1 MPVSPEDLKKVRA
14 FAREQAA
21 EAADLRLMVKFLQ
34 REHKIMHRRLE
45 RVYRSY
51 TWRVGR
57 VVLFPIHIAQ
67 WAMAKLRRRGM

>member
-1 MPVSPEDLKKVRA
+1 MPLSQEDMKKVRA
-14 FAREQAA
+14 YAREQAA
-21 EAADLRLMVKFLQ
+21 EAADLRLKVKFLE

-57 VVLFPIHIAQ
+57 VMLFPIHIAQ

>member
-1 MPVSPEDLKKVRA
+1 MPLSPEDMKKVRA
-14 FAREQAA
+14 YAREQAA
-21 EAADLRLMVKFLQ
+21 EAADLRLKVKFLE

-67 WAMAKLRRRGM
+67 WAMAKLRQRGM

>member
-1 MPVSPEDLKKVRA
+1 MPLSQEDMKKVRA

-21 EAADLRLMVKFLQ
+21 EAADLRLKVKFMQ
-34 REHKIMHRRLE
+34 REHTLMQRRLE

-57 VVLFPIHIAQ
+57 VMLFPIHIAQ

>member
-1 MPVSPEDLKKVRA
+1 MPLSQEDMKKVRA

-21 EAADLRLMVKFLQ
+21 EAADLRLMVKFLE
-34 REHKIMHRRLE
+34 REHKILRRRLE

-57 VVLFPIHIAQ
+57 VMLFPIHIAQ

>member
-1 MPVSPEDLKKVRA
+1 MPVSPEDLNTVRA
-14 FAREQAA
+14 YAREQAA
-21 EAADLRLMVKFLQ
+21 EAADLRLKVKFLE
-34 REHKIMHRRLE
+34 REHTIMHRRLE

-67 WAMAKLRRRGM
+67 WAMAKLRQRGM

>member
-1 MPVSPEDLKKVRA
+1 MPSSPEDLNVMRA
-14 FAREQAA
+14 YAREQAA
-21 EAADLRLMVKFLQ
+21 EAADLRLKVKFFE
-34 REHKIMHRRLE
+34 REHNIMNRRLD

-57 VVLFPIHIAQ
+57 MVLFPIHVVQ

>member
-1 MPVSPEDLKKVRA
+1 MPLSQEDMKKVRA

-21 EAADLRLMVKFLQ
+21 EAADLRLKVKFLE
-34 REHKIMHRRLE
+34 REHTIMKRRLD

>member
-1 MPVSPEDLKKVRA
+1 MPVSPEDLNTVRT

-21 EAADLRLMVKFLQ
+21 EAADLRLKVKFLE
-34 REHKIMHRRLE
+34 REHKIMKRQLD

-57 VVLFPIHIAQ
+57 VVLFPIHMVQ

>member
-1 MPVSPEDLKKVRA
+1 MPLSPEDMKKVRA
-14 FAREQAA
+14 YAREQAA
-21 EAADLRLMVKFLQ
+21 EAADLRLKVKFLE

>member
-1 MPVSPEDLKKVRA
+1 MPLSPEVMKKVRA
-14 FAREQAA
+14 YAREQAA
-21 EAADLRLMVKFLQ
+21 EAADLRLKVKFLE

>member
-1 MPVSPEDLKKVRA
+1 MPLSPEDVKKVRA

-21 EAADLRLMVKFLQ
+21 EAADLRLMVKFLE
-34 REHKIMHRRLE
+34 REHKLMHRRLE

-57 VVLFPIHIAQ
+57 VVLFPIHVMH
-67 WAMAKLRRRGM
+67 WATAKLRRRGM

>member
-1 MPVSPEDLKKVRA
+1 MPLSPEDVKKVRA

-21 EAADLRLMVKFLQ
+21 EAADLRLMVKFLE
-34 REHKIMHRRLE
+34 REHKLMHRRLE

>member
-1 MPVSPEDLKKVRA
+1 MPLSPEDMKKVRA
-14 FAREQAA
+14 YAREQAA
-21 EAADLRLMVKFLQ
+21 DAADLRLTVKFLQ
-34 REHKIMHRRLE
+34 REHIIMKRRLD

-57 VVLFPIHIAQ
+57 VVLFPVHVVQ

>member
-1 MPVSPEDLKKVRA
+1 LK
-14 FAREQAA
+14 
-21 EAADLRLMVKFLQ
+21 VKFLE
-34 REHKIMHRRLE
+34 REHTIMKRRLD

-57 VVLFPIHIAQ
+57 VVLFPIHVVQ

>member
-1 MPVSPEDLKKVRA
+1 MPLSQEDMKKVRA

-21 EAADLRLMVKFLQ
+21 EAADLRLKVKFLE

>member
-1 MPVSPEDLKKVRA
+1 MPLSQEDMKKVRA

-21 EAADLRLMVKFLQ
+21 EAADLRLMVKFLE
-34 REHKIMHRRLE
+34 REHIIMRRRLE

-57 VVLFPIHIAQ
+57 VMLFPIHIAQ

>member
-1 MPVSPEDLKKVRA
+1 MPLSPEDVKKVRA

-21 EAADLRLMVKFLQ
+21 EAADLRLMVKFLE

-57 VVLFPIHIAQ
+57 VVLFPIHVMQ

>member
-1 MPVSPEDLKKVRA
+1 MPLSQEDMKKVRA

-21 EAADLRLMVKFLQ
+21 EAADLRLKVKFLE

-67 WAMAKLRRRGM
+67 WAMAKLRQRGM

>member
-1 MPVSPEDLKKVRA
+1 MPVSPDDLNVVRA
-14 FAREQAA
+14 YAREQAA
-21 EAADLRLMVKFLQ
+21 EAADLRLKVKFLE

-57 VVLFPIHIAQ
+57 VVLFPVHVVQ

>member
-1 MPVSPEDLKKVRA
+1 MPVSPEDLNTVRA
-14 FAREQAA
+14 YAREQAA
-21 EAADLRLMVKFLQ
+21 EAADLRLKVKFLE
-34 REHKIMHRRLE
+34 REHVIMKRRLD

>member
-1 MPVSPEDLKKVRA
+1 MPLSPEDVKKVRA
-14 FAREQAA
+14 FAPEQAA
-21 EAADLRLMVKFLQ
+21 EAADLRLMVKFLE

-57 VVLFPIHIAQ
+57 VVLFPVHVVQ

>member
-1 MPVSPEDLKKVRA
+1 MPLSQEDMKKVRA

-21 EAADLRLMVKFLQ
+21 EAADLRLTVKFLQ

-51 TWRVGR
+51 TWRAGR
-57 VVLFPIHIAQ
+57 VVLFPIHVMQ

>member
-1 MPVSPEDLKKVRA
+1 MPLSQEDMKKVRA
-14 FAREQAA
+14 YAREQAA
-21 EAADLRLMVKFLQ
+21 EAADLRLKVKFLE

>member
-1 MPVSPEDLKKVRA
+1 MPLSQEDMKKVRA

-21 EAADLRLMVKFLQ
+21 EAADLRLMVKFLE
-34 REHKIMHRRLE
+34 REHKIMRRRLE

-57 VVLFPIHIAQ
+57 VMLFPIHIAQ

>member
-1 MPVSPEDLKKVRA
+1 MPLSQEDMKKVRA

-21 EAADLRLMVKFLQ
+21 EAADLRLMVKFLE
-34 REHKIMHRRLE
+34 REHKIMRRRLE

>member
-1 MPVSPEDLKKVRA
+1 MPLSQEDMKKVRA

-21 EAADLRLMVKFLQ
+21 EAADLRLMVKFLE
-34 REHKIMHRRLE
+34 REHIIMRRRLD